1 MGDVIV
7 RITVNKKTGAYDAR
21 VLSHE
26 GGASCSDDLDE
37 DIIKDLLEAEIPEFG
52 QLVKPEDSGKTKEF
66 FEEKVDR
73 QKPQK
78 YHPYGD
84 DDDDGGGGKKQGKK
98 VDAGGFGV

>member
-7 RITVNKKTGAYDAR
+7 RLTVNKKSGAYDAR
-21 VLSHE
+21 VISHE
-26 GGASCSDDLDE
+26 GGASCGEDLDE

-52 QLVKPEDSGKTKEF
+52 QLVKPEDSGKTAEA

-84 DDDDGGGGKKQGKK
+84 DEDEGGGKKQGKK
-98 VDAGGFGV
+98 VDVGGFGV